1 MYGPKFTCHVKDA
14 VVVINSSRYNE
25 NTFFFFFFKYFAT
38 SLVDLL
44 FIEHMLHLSHVKQM
58 YSQTMH
64 LTHELKLC
72 IQMIRRRVSLTE
84 IPRWRIL
91 AGAEFQTATFRPRF
105 LALQPHL
112 PYRVLA
118 IFMAP
123 HGRAHSSGQCSG
135 GPHWSDHQQ
144 AIWNTVE
151 AFTEPACLE
160 AVCCPSAWLTCFH
173 NVFLSAELGTHKRAS
188 NKVPILPS
196 VS

>member
-1 MYGPKFTCHVKDA
+1 
-14 VVVINSSRYNE
+14 
-25 NTFFFFFFKYFAT
+25 
-38 SLVDLL
+38 
-44 FIEHMLHLSHVKQM
+44 M

-64 LTHELKLC
+64 LTHELKSC
-72 IQMIRRRVSLTE
+72 IQIIRRRVSLTE

-91 AGAEFQTATFRPRF
+91 AGAEFQTVTFRPRF

-144 AIWNTVE
+144 AIWNTVQTCPE
-151 AFTEPACLE
+151 SVRLERVCRPICLAYMLPQRSSALVFVSSTRSSQ
-160 AVCCPSAWLTCFH
+160 AVTHPSTILAQCCLTS
-173 NVFLSAELGTHKRAS
+173 VFKWELVFPTWHRPLTS
-188 NKVPILPS
+188 TLT
-196 VS
+196 

>member
-1 MYGPKFTCHVKDA
+1 MFPQNLKDEYGPF
-14 VVVINSSRYNE
+14 INCTMNNLGALLE
-25 NTFFFFFFKYFAT
+25 VDLAT
-38 SLVDLL
+38 SLLDLL
-44 FIEHMLHLSHVKQM
+44 LIELMLHLSHEKQM

-144 AIWNTVE
+144 VVA
-151 AFTEPACLE
+151 
-160 AVCCPSAWLTCFH
+160 
-173 NVFLSAELGTHKRAS
+173 FLSLLFVLEWTNLDS
-188 NKVPILPS
+188 QQ
-196 VS
+196 